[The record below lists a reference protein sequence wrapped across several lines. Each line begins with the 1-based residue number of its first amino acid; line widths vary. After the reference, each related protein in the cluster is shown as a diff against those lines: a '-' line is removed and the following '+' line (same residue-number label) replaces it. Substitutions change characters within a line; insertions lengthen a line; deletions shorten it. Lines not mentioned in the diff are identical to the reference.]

1 MLSIIVPVYNTEKY
15 LAKCLDSII
24 QALEKVEIK
33 TEVLVINDG
42 STDNSKIVIE
52 KYKNEH
58 PQLIA
63 AYDKPN
69 GGLSDVK
76 NFGLDHA
83 KGEFIS
89 FIDSDD
95 FVDPEMFY
103 DMMNGIMNSSADAAV
118 CDIKLVYDDKT
129 ERVWPCTNSA
139 KTDAFEAVIDMP
151 MMASSCNK
159 IIRKSLFDGIYF
171 PKGINNE
178 DIAVTP
184 IVLGRISKIVII
196 NKPYY
201 NYYQRSGS
209 IQNGEFNER
218 RFAILQ
224 TARLCID
231 NAAVLGKEKQNIIKN
246 SLYAHQI
253 LALALYPV
261 REQKFGK
268 RLKLLKEY
276 MRRIHNTF
284 PDFWRNMAVLSY
296 GMYDGRNEKIFKQ
309 LSIKLLSHKC
319 YFGVSC
325 FWSIVNMILK
335 V

>member
-1 MLSIIVPVYNTEKY
+1 M
-15 LAKCLDSII
+15 
-24 QALEKVEIK
+24 
-33 TEVLVINDG
+33 
-42 STDNSKIVIE
+42 
-52 KYKNEH
+52 
-58 PQLIA
+58 
-63 AYDKPN
+63 
-69 GGLSDVK
+69 
-76 NFGLDHA
+76 
-83 KGEFIS
+83 
-89 FIDSDD
+89 
-95 FVDPEMFY
+95 
-103 DMMNGIMNSSADAAV
+103 
-118 CDIKLVYDDKT
+118 
-129 ERVWPCTNSA
+129 
-139 KTDAFEAVIDMP
+139 
-151 MMASSCNK
+151 
-159 IIRKSLFDGIYF
+159 
-171 PKGINNE
+171 
-178 DIAVTP
+178 TP
-184 IVLGRISKIVII
+184 IVLGRTSKIVII

-325 FWSIVNMILK
+325 FWSIVILILK

>member
-1 MLSIIVPVYNTEKY
+1 MRDARKNVDSLVCRDIMLSIIVPVYNTEKY

-103 DMMNGIMNSSADAAV
+103 DMMNGIMNSSADAAFHV
-118 CDIKLVYDDKT
+118 LLFTWLVYSHT
-129 ERVWPCTNSA
+129 
-139 KTDAFEAVIDMP
+139 
-151 MMASSCNK
+151 
-159 IIRKSLFDGIYF
+159 
-171 PKGINNE
+171 
-178 DIAVTP
+178 
-184 IVLGRISKIVII
+184 
-196 NKPYY
+196 
-201 NYYQRSGS
+201 
-209 IQNGEFNER
+209 
-218 RFAILQ
+218 
-224 TARLCID
+224 
-231 NAAVLGKEKQNIIKN
+231 KN
-246 SLYAHQI
+246 
-253 LALALYPV
+253 
-261 REQKFGK
+261 
-268 RLKLLKEY
+268 
-276 MRRIHNTF
+276 
-284 PDFWRNMAVLSY
+284 
-296 GMYDGRNEKIFKQ
+296 
-309 LSIKLLSHKC
+309 C
-319 YFGVSC
+319 
-325 FWSIVNMILK
+325 
-335 V
+335 